1 MRVVWS
7 ERANQDF
14 LKQLSW
20 LEQNRSSSMVLQFM
34 TAITEAAERI
44 SKSDTVQY
52 QQVKDKP
59 GPRRYPLDKFH
70 WLYYRIEPD
79 QVVIIT
85 LADSRQHP
93 DSLKL

>member
-20 LEQNRSSSMVLQFM
+20 LEQNRSSSVVLQFM

-44 SKSDTVQY
+44 SKPDTVQY

-59 GPRRYPLDKFH
+59 GLRRYPLDKFH
-70 WLYYRIEPD
+70 WLYHRIEPD
-79 QVVIIT
+79 QVVIIIDLT
-85 LADSRQHP
+85 QRLTPRPQSC
-93 DSLKL
+93 